1 MKSKDLH
8 LLSGAARTT
17 SILFT
22 FHSLPSKFHSLQHPV
37 INSGDILSENQSHM
51 TLTEPQ
57 MQEIHLRFKK

>member
-22 FHSLPSKFHSLQHPV
+22 FHSLLSKYHSLQHLV
-37 INSGDILSENQSHM
+37 INSGDILSENQVSHDAN
-51 TLTEPQ
+51 
-57 MQEIHLRFKK
+57 